1 MLGKTFGIL
10 SLIAL
15 FFAFFTNNVTAVSEA
30 VFEGAQAA
38 VSLSVSL
45 LGIMCLW
52 NGIMEVLK
60 EAGLVAKLARFLR
73 PFLRFFFPD
82 SPEGK
87 GEEEIAACVSA
98 NLLGLGNA
106 STPLALA
113 ALDKMKKNAR
123 GEPPTRDMITLA
135 VMNTASFSLLPTTI
149 VSLRHA
155 AGSENPFRV
164 VAPIWLCSFCGFL
177 LALFLCRAVGALCR
191 HVD

>member
-10 SLIAL
+10 SILAL
-15 FFAFFTNNVTAVSEA
+15 LFAFCTGNVAAVSEA
-30 VFEGAQAA
+30 VFDGAESA
-38 VSLSVSL
+38 VSLSISL

-52 NGIMEVLK
+52 NGVMEVLK
-60 EAGLVAKLARFLR
+60 EAGLITKLARVLR

-82 SPEGK
+82 SPE
-87 GEEEIAACVSA
+87 EEVAACVSA

-106 STPLALA
+106 ATPLALA
-113 ALDKMKKNAR
+113 ALDKMKQNSR
-123 GEPPTRDMITLA
+123 GELPTRDMITLA

-155 AGSENPFRV
+155 AGAENPFCV

>member
-15 FFAFFTNNVTAVSEA
+15 FFAIFTGNVAAVSAA
-30 VFEGAQAA
+30 VLDGAEAA

-52 NGIMEVLK
+52 NGVMEVLK
-60 EAGLVAKLARFLR
+60 DAGLVAKLARILR
-73 PFLRFFFPD
+73 PFLHFFFPE
-82 SPEGK
+82 SP
-87 GEEEIAACVSA
+87 EEEIAACVSA

-106 STPLALA
+106 ATPLALA
-113 ALDKMKKNAR
+113 ALDKMKQNAR
-123 GEPPTRDMITLA
+123 GELPTRDMITLA
-135 VMNTASFSLLPTTI
+135 VMNTASLSLLPTTI
-149 VSLRHA
+149 ISLRHA
-155 AGSENPFRV
+155 ADSEDPFCV
-164 VAPIWLCSFCGFL
+164 VAPIWLCSLCGFL